1 MSAPAARLVGR
12 PVGCRKPVWSHWR
25 SVAMLAAAA
34 FAASCARLD
43 VYDVPAAGDTRV
55 HVVRS
60 GETLYRIAAR
70 YGLAAADLARWNG
83 LRDPD
88 RIYVGQSLRLS
99 PPPGTATRGAQT
111 AAQRAPEVAPQP
123 AAAQSRTEQ
132 PPPVFAWPTDGR
144 VIMQFGSTA
153 GISTGIA
160 IDGRIGQP
168 VRAAAGGN
176 VVYAGSGLVGYGQV
190 VIVMHND
197 TYLTAYGHLDRLF
210 VEQGQY
216 VALGQT
222 IALMGNGP
230 ERAAR
235 LHFEVRRNGVPVD
248 PLTLL
253 REPR

>member
-1 MSAPAARLVGR
+1 MSPPAARLVGR
-12 PVGCRKPVWSHWR
+12 PAGCRKPLWPHWR
-25 SVAMLAAAA
+25 PIAMLAAAA

-43 VYDVPAAGDTRV
+43 AYDVPASGDARGV

-60 GETLYRIAAR
+60 GETLNRIAAR
-70 YGLAAADLARWNG
+70 YGLAAADLVRWNG

-99 PPPGTATRGAQT
+99 PPPGSAPRAVQT
-111 AAQRAPEVAPQP
+111 AAQSAPEP
-123 AAAQSRTEQ
+123 AAQPPPSRLAQ
-132 PPPVFAWPTDGR
+132 PPPVFAWPTDGH
-144 VIMQFGSTA
+144 VVMGFGSTT
-153 GISTGIA
+153 GISTGIG
-160 IDGRIGQP
+160 IDGRVGQP

-176 VVYAGSGLVGYGQV
+176 VVYAGNGLVGYGQV
-190 VIVMHND
+190 VIIAHND

-216 VALGQT
+216 VALGQM

-230 ERAAR
+230 ERVAR

-248 PLTLL
+248 PLSLL

>member
-1 MSAPAARLVGR
+1 RRGRAARDPGRRAPRPAAHSNHAARQRLRARAALARDVRAARRGHDDVSAPAARLVGR

-144 VIMQFGSTA
+144 VIMQFG
-153 GISTGIA
+153 
-160 IDGRIGQP
+160 
-168 VRAAAGGN
+168 
-176 VVYAGSGLVGYGQV
+176 
-190 VIVMHND
+190 
-197 TYLTAYGHLDRLF
+197 
-210 VEQGQY
+210 
-216 VALGQT
+216 
-222 IALMGNGP
+222 
-230 ERAAR
+230 
-235 LHFEVRRNGVPVD
+235 
-248 PLTLL
+248 
-253 REPR
+253 